1 MLSFSYSVDKPG
13 AYFHALHSFPFISTF
28 SPHTIQYVLHWNKNC
43 SISCI
48 YILFTKPV
56 FFKKSNRILHS
67 LQSSA
72 NSISCNF
79 KLLLSTFQ
87 PSHVISS
94 LCELYFQHLNQ
105 KSFLITVFSNLVFYL
120 FIYLLL
126 LIYTVHYIPYPYL
139 YYTYYILY

>member
-1 MLSFSYSVDKPG
+1 MHYIVFLSFQLSHHIPYSTCYTETKTVQYLVSTSFSLNLCSSRSQIESYIP
-13 AYFHALHSFPFISTF
+13 F
-28 SPHTIQYVLHWNKNC
+28 SPPL
-43 SISCI
+43 
-48 YILFTKPV
+48 ILSVAT
-56 FFKKSNRILHS
+56 L
-67 LQSSA
+67 
-72 NSISCNF
+72 NF